1 MLPRGMVSERPW
13 ACFHIRIYDAEG
25 LPSMDSGLMA
35 KMAVGSDR
43 TVFIDPYV
51 RVTFAG
57 QQVETGERGSCRN
70 PAPPPDRDQNGTRS
84 GAGPFRFHHCQKPLM

>member
-13 ACFHIRIYDAEG
+13 ACFHIRIYNAEG
-25 LPSMDSGLMA
+25 LPSMDSGLIA
-35 KMAVGSDR
+35 KMAMGSDR

-57 QQVETGERGSCRN
+57 QQVETREQGSGRD
-70 PAPPPDRDQNGTRS
+70 PAPPPDRDQNGSRS
-84 GAGPFRFHHCQKPLM
+84 GTGPVGFHHCQKPSI